1 MKYIK
6 VLNSVICLDCI
17 KKAETIYYAG
27 TNYQNESIHCLNI
40 VYKDGEN
47 ERFTTTD
54 YMLARQNFEALKL
67 ALLNIDNSTEVDDEY
82 N

>member
-27 TNYQNESIHCLNI
+27 TNYQNESVHRLNI
-40 VYKDGEN
+40 VYKDGGN
-47 ERFTTTD
+47 ERFETTD
-54 YMLARQNFEALKL
+54 YILARQNFEALKSV
-67 ALLNIDNSTEVDDEY
+67 LLNIDDSVEVNDEY